1 MDNTDWSVLEMFRL
15 WNEFNKSNKKDK
27 TIFCSVLMTNVSP
40 IMVQAAK
47 GSPLRPWGHL
57 QMGLWLTTEHSA
69 LTPQLPG
76 QGSLHFWLTQALES
90 SQSEL
95 TIHSGRQVGGLPI
108 KPSIHLQ
115 TAIPF
120 TSWQWLFGP
129 QGDGEQGFCIVSSNE
144 KIEEFKFNILN
155 FKFVKINEERFNILY
170 PGLENRKQ
178 KRFRTCQ

>member
-1 MDNTDWSVLEMFRL
+1 M
-15 WNEFNKSNKKDK
+15 
-27 TIFCSVLMTNVSP
+27 INVSP
-40 IMVQAAK
+40 ITVQAAK

-95 TIHSGRQVGGLPI
+95 TTHSGRQVGGLPI

-129 QGDGEQGFCIVSSNE
+129 QGDGEQGFCIVSSWTGE
-144 KIEEFKFNILN
+144 QETKAFPDMPAGQLHMGMWLIVWHCAFCPQVPMHGSMHLFLIHALSRAQSV
-155 FKFVKINEERFNILY
+155 FITHSGRQPL
-170 PGLENRKQ
+170 
-178 KRFRTCQ
+178 

>member
-1 MDNTDWSVLEMFRL
+1 M
-15 WNEFNKSNKKDK
+15 
-27 TIFCSVLMTNVSP
+27 TIILP
-40 IMVQAAK
+40 ITVQAAK
-47 GSPLRPWGHL
+47 GSPLKPWGHL

-95 TIHSGRQVGGLPI
+95 TTHSGRQVGGLPM

-129 QGDGEQGFCIVSSNE
+129 QGDGVQEFCTVSSNE
-144 KIEEFKFNILN
+144 KKSVNLISSILN
-155 FKFVKINEERFNILY
+155 FMEINEGRFNILY
-170 PGLENRKQ
+170 PELENRKQ